1 MTQPPPI
8 TPRDSALEILTTAMA
23 ILRDD
28 HPFDP
33 AHNVFGQSFTA
44 TPLRG
49 TWGTEYSFE
58 NPAFPHTQITLFV
71 TADPTSP
78 TANRMKAK
86 QVPRVFTIRF
96 SPLMRGIHR
105 STLEDLFP
113 LDIGYWIDGDG
124 NRQPGNDIGA
134 VPPQILLHHH
144 RYRYRASTQ
153 PTSLFPVDVD
163 LTFGDPDPREREVK
177 KHARQMPLLMD
188 VLLTRDYFK
197 QTLKRR
203 KPNPSH

>member
-1 MTQPPPI
+1 MTQPSPAI
-8 TPRDSALEILTTAMA
+8 QRDSALNILTTAMA

-28 HPFDP
+28 QPFNP
-33 AHNVFGQSFTA
+33 AHKVFGQRFTA

-49 TWGTEYSFE
+49 TLGTEYSFE

-71 TADPTSP
+71 TADPTAA

-96 SPLMRGIHR
+96 SPLMPGIQR

-124 NRQPGNDIGA
+124 NRQPGNDMSA
-134 VPPQILLHHH
+134 MPPRILPHHYH
-144 RYRYRASTQ
+144 YRYRASTR
-153 PTSLFPVDVD
+153 PTSRFPVDVD
-163 LTFGDPDPREREVK
+163 LTFGAADPLAAKRD
-177 KHARQMPLLMD
+177 ARKMPVLMD

-203 KPNPSH
+203 EPNPF